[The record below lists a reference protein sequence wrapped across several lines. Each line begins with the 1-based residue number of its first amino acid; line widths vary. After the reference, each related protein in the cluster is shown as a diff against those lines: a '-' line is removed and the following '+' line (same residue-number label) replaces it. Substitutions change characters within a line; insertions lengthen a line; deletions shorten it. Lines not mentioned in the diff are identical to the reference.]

1 MFSFY
6 TLKSTIL
13 VPVFGIQLIFLGFL
27 LSTAPVFGDSVAEL
41 KEKYEEIEEQL
52 IENTYD
58 IPVYMESNNDENL
71 MSGKVYGIIYHPFN
85 KVSHALSSVTNA
97 CEIMP
102 QHLNIKACTY
112 EYKNN
117 KCRLTFYSGRK
128 FYQKADD
135 VQRLNY
141 IFNVTELNDKYFTV
155 TLNTNEEPFDSENSS
170 IAVAAIPL
178 TDSSTFFYLTYKY
191 QYGFFMHLAMSTY
204 LSTFGRNKIG
214 FSIIDTDE
222 NNNPIYSGGIRG
234 VIERNVMRYYF
245 AIKSYLDTQS
255 VEKDKRFESRINYWF
270 DLTEKHHKQL
280 YEMDKA
286 DYLKFKRREYQD
298 QLRLQE
304 VVNESI
310 KIDKKNKSIPN
321 INGLC
326 VSKG

>member
-13 VPVFGIQLIFLGFL
+13 VPVFGIQLIVLGFL
-27 LSTAPVFGDSVAEL
+27 LSTAPVFGGSVAEL

-52 IENTYD
+52 FENAYD
-58 IPVYMESNNDENL
+58 IPVYMESNNDENI

-85 KVSHALSSVTNA
+85 KVSQALSSVTNA

-135 VQRLNY
+135 VQHLNY

-155 TLNTNEEPFDSENSS
+155 TLNTKEDPFDTENSS
-170 IAVAAIPL
+170 IGVEAIPL

-204 LSTFGRNKIG
+204 LSTFGHNKIG

-245 AIKSYLDTQS
+245 AIKSYLDTQT

-286 DYLKFKRREYQD
+286 DYLKYKRMEYQD
-298 QLRLQE
+298 QRRLQE

-310 KIDKKNKSIPN
+310 KVDKENKSIPN

-326 VSKG
+326 ISKG